1 MPFGAR
7 KGLLTLIRIVAGLAL
22 SVVLS
27 WQVAADE
34 RPLSFPRQLQVL
46 GERLVLNGYGERERW
61 MMDVYGCA
69 LYLPEKS
76 ASLDYILSPDTPSAI
91 RIVVNYN
98 PPSDPPDRW
107 ESTFRQEL
115 SRELLGR
122 MMGVY
127 DDLEA
132 GDVVMFAYAPGHGTK
147 ALLNGRRLFTDR
159 GHGLMA
165 ALLDQWL
172 GPRPVSKNL
181 RRLLLQ

>member
-1 MPFGAR
+1 M
-7 KGLLTLIRIVAGLAL
+7 TLIRIATGFAL
-22 SVVLS
+22 CVFLS
-27 WQVAADE
+27 WQVAAEE
-34 RPLSFPRQLQVL
+34 RPRSFPRQLQVL
-46 GERLVLNGYGERERW
+46 GERLVLNGFGERERW

-76 ASLDYILSPDTPSAI
+76 SSLDYILSPETPSAI
-91 RIVVNYN
+91 RIVVNYDPPSN
-98 PPSDPPDRW
+98 PPDQW
-107 ESTFRQEL
+107 EATFRQEL

-132 GDVVMFAYAPGHGTK
+132 GDVVMFVYAPGRGTK
-147 ALLNGRRLFTDR
+147 ALLNGRRLFTDK

-181 RRLLLQ
+181 RRLLLR

>member
-1 MPFGAR
+1 M
-7 KGLLTLIRIVAGLAL
+7 TLIRIFTGLAL
-22 SVVLS
+22 CVLLS
-27 WQVAADE
+27 WQAAAED
-34 RPLSFPRQLQVL
+34 RPRSFPRQLEVL

-76 ASLDYILSPDTPSAI
+76 SSLDYILSPGTAAAI
-91 RIVVNYN
+91 RIVVNYD

-115 SRELLGR
+115 SKELLGR
-122 MMGVY
+122 MMDVY

-132 GDVVMFAYAPGHGTK
+132 GDVVLFAYAPGHGTK
-147 ALLNGRRLFTDR
+147 ALLNGHRLFTDE

-181 RRLLLQ
+181 RRLLLR